1 MGNDT
6 VISFSDP
13 ALRDE
18 LSELVRQGA
27 QRIIRQ
33 AVEAELQVFLDA
45 HGVERDE
52 QGRRAV
58 VRNGYLPEREILTG
72 IGTVPVRMPKTRGR
86 RALLSL
92 GAAAAVP
99 EEDAAARGG
108 DSVAVPEGGVDQRL

>member
-1 MGNDT
+1 MANDT

-45 HGVERDE
+45 HGAERDE
-52 QGRRAV
+52 CH
-58 VRNGYLPEREILTG
+58 
-72 IGTVPVRMPKTRGR
+72 
-86 RALLSL
+86 LS
-92 GAAAAVP
+92 A
-99 EEDAAARGG
+99 
-108 DSVAVPEGGVDQRL
+108 